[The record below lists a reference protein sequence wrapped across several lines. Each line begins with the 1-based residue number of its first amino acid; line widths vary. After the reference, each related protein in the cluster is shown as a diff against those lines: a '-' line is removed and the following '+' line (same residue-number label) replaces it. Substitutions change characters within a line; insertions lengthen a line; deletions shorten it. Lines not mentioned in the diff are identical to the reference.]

1 MDNNR
6 IAGNLIDI
14 VNELVQ
20 QTLESRDRT
29 ILCKVK
35 EKRTDGSYDVSYI
48 PEGDGGINGIFNMT
62 RYDLAV
68 GDYVYVFKPWNQSAS
83 SFICGVK
90 NASEAKTLAGSSSSS
105 SGSVAGAIT
114 SSGTLLDVINGQIAL
129 GDLAILDKVSE
140 DDLDDALKKK
150 INNGTASN
158 YITSVDGSQ
167 LNVKDGRLSVKAIS
181 TDLLVQG
188 EQEVVLGDVSDE
200 N

>member
-20 QTLESRDRT
+20 QTLENRDRT
-29 ILCKVK
+29 ILCRIK
-35 EKRTDGSYDVSYI
+35 EKRTDGSYDVFYI
-48 PEGDGGINGIFNMT
+48 PEGDGGINRIFNMT

-90 NASEAKTLAGSSSSS
+90 NASEAKTLVGSSSSS
-105 SGSVAGAIT
+105 SGTITGAIT
-114 SSGTLLDVINGQIAL
+114 SSRTLLDVINGQLAL

-140 DDLDDALKKK
+140 NDLDDALKKK
-150 INNGTASN
+150 INSGAGNN
-158 YITSVDGSQ
+158 YITSVNESQ
-167 LNVKDGRLSVKAIS
+167 LNVKDKHLSIKAIS

-188 EQEVVLGDVSDE
+188 KQEVILGDVNDE